1 MAAAHFKAFGW
12 LWLYNLATV
21 GLWLPS
27 NGDQRDFP
35 VRCVKQAKRLPPS
48 SGTAATTDAT
58 DATAATS
65 FITSH
70 RNWVTNSYD
79 NRLLKKK
86 KIILTCLLV
95 SFDVWPCNW
104 RFLEVTQWIIHT
116 LFVSQF
122 FAVARGLGRFQN
134 LDLKGGFFGIFGLPL
149 CFGCK
154 TWGSLRDPIWDSFE
168 DFQLGFLK
176 AFGSWVNQPHLFKDP
191 QSGPKSLILQ
201 GFFKVLRWM
210 DPPPL
215 GSLT

>member
-1 MAAAHFKAFGW
+1 M
-12 LWLYNLATV
+12 
-21 GLWLPS
+21 
-27 NGDQRDFP
+27 
-35 VRCVKQAKRLPPS
+35 
-48 SGTAATTDAT
+48 
-58 DATAATS
+58 
-65 FITSH
+65 
-70 RNWVTNSYD
+70 
-79 NRLLKKK
+79 
-86 KIILTCLLV
+86 CLLV

-134 LDLKGGFFGIFGLPL
+134 FDLKGGFFGIFGLPL

-154 TWGSLRDPIWDSFE
+154 TWGSLRDLIWDSFE

-201 GFFKVLRWM
+201 GFFKVLGWM
-210 DPPPL
+210 DPSPWDPSLRSEDSLGDPLRVFWDVPSFWSDKHQLHGITSSILSSGIFNPRPFFLGFFRVFFIGVFESFWKVNKPAPPF
-215 GSLT
+215 